1 MMKQDTLYN
10 NFNFLRLLAALQVV
24 YKHNDFIYG
33 IHIYHMLVVNLM
45 VELKLVGGVKPYDG
59 FISFMN
65 IINDLR
71 YRVKNYF
78 FIFFFNKP
86 AGSFCCYFLILI
98 ILITNPTTT

>member
-59 FISFMN
+59 FIAFCSFRS
-65 IINDLR
+65 IKLL
-71 YRVKNYF
+71 F
-78 FIFFFNKP
+78 FVEKP
-86 AGSFCCYFLILI
+86 FLGMKEKSLHKHIK
-98 ILITNPTTT
+98 